1 MLPISVI
8 KWPINKKRTRLG
20 VEGELPVEP
29 ICLLKFVPLLAV
41 KKAEIKKVLDDIIHS
56 FDATSVQIRFS
67 KTCLPLLNK
76 EKAA

>member
-8 KWPINKKRTRLG
+8 KWPINQKRTRLG

-29 ICLLKFVPLLAV
+29 ICLLKFVPPLAV
-41 KKAEIKKVLDDIIHS
+41 KKVEMKIVLDD
-56 FDATSVQIRFS
+56 FIRFN
-67 KTCLPLLNK
+67 KTCLPRLNI